1 MLKRRGFRLDTLAL
15 CLLAVLAVL
24 AASIQPTLAQG
35 PGYLDDR
42 STPQALVTSYY
53 NAINRHEYVRAY
65 SYWQTPAGAPSGPP
79 PFPRFQQGYANTAV
93 VRLAIG
99 TVGGDAGAGQ
109 LYYTVPV
116 VVVARTT
123 GGATQ
128 TFAGCYTLHLANP
141 AVQAVPPFQP
151 LGIQSATIRQASN
164 NASAASLL
172 ARACQ
177 GPGARQTSPIP
188 PSSTASPTTIAASRY
203 LDNRS
208 TPQALLRSYYN
219 AINRHEYARAYS
231 YWQTPAGAP
240 SGPPPF
246 ARFQEGYANT
256 TSVQLDLGNVTTGAA
271 AGNLYYT
278 VPVVLIART
287 TGGATQTFA
296 GCYTLHL
303 AQPGVQGVLPFKPLG
318 TQSARIRQASNNASA
333 ASLLAGAC

>member
-1 MLKRRGFRLDTLAL
+1 MLAF
-15 CLLAVLAVL
+15 CLLAVLAL
-24 AASIQPTLAQG
+24 QAASSRTISAQCAA
-35 PGYLDDR
+35 YLDDR

-65 SYWQTPAGAPSGPP
+65 SYWQTPAGAPSRPP
-79 PFPRFQQGYANTAV
+79 PFPQFQQGYANTASV
-93 VRLAIG
+93 QLDIG

-116 VVVARTT
+116 VLVARTT
-123 GGATQ
+123 AGATQ

-141 AVQAVPPFQP
+141 GIQAVPPFQP
-151 LGIQSATIRQASN
+151 LGIQSASIRQASN
-164 NASAASLL
+164 NASTASLL

-177 GPGARQTSPIP
+177 GPGTRQTSLIP

-208 TPQALLRSYYN
+208 TPQAPLRSYYN
-219 AINRHEYARAYS
+219 PINRHDDVRAYS
-231 YWQTPAGAP
+231 YWQSPAGAP

-246 ARFQEGYANT
+246 ARFQQGYANT
-256 TSVQLDLGNVTTGAA
+256 ASVRLDLGNVTTGAA

-287 TGGATQTFA
+287 KGGATQTFA

-303 AQPGVQGVLPFKPLG
+303 AQPGVQGVPPFQPLG
-318 TQSARIRQASNNASA
+318 IQSARVRQVSNNASA
-333 ASLLAGAC
+333 ASLLARAC